1 MSGNCSCDNYQEVL
15 NGVVNLKYCVYYI
28 ASERL
33 SKTITYLLIWQLWEF
48 IKPKAAS
55 SETWNR
61 KQARKDGKF
70 T

>member
-1 MSGNCSCDNYQEVL
+1 MSRNCSYDNYQEVL
-15 NGVVNLKYCVYYI
+15 NGVNLKYCLYYI
-28 ASERL
+28 ASNIV

-55 SETWNR
+55 SVTWNR
-61 KQARKDGKF
+61 KQARKGKF